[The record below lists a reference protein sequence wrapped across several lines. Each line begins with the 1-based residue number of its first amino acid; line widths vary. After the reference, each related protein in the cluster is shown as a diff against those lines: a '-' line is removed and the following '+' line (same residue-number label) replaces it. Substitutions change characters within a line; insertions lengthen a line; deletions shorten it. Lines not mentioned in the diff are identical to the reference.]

1 MKLKIIVHEAE
12 EGGYW
17 TEVPSIHVMAARL
30 KERRPYSGNILMKSV
45 SGIMKTQ
52 IISYV
57 PLKLFVS
64 VVSVLLFLYVV
75 SVATVQRDA
84 QATLSQTSNTSD
96 VKHIISEFTVGETEL
111 RKSFDQYGYHRDLL
125 IQTVKQGKVTGEY
138 HRITQLILGKDGKPE
153 EKVLSFPRASL
164 TEVTVTPEDLECL
177 SPNYHFTLGE
187 SNVDKYEF
195 TYIGSDRTSDRDSY
209 VFDVRP
215 KRVDAKELLFKGR
228 VWVSG
233 KDLRVIKM
241 RGLCVTKTNQSF
253 PVLEISRGMVD
264 GLYLFPSHAFA
275 DEELHFSTGASVHL
289 RIEVRYTDYV
299 KLH

>member
-1 MKLKIIVHEAE
+1 MKLKVIVHEAE

-17 TEVPSIHVMAARL
+17 PSIPGCATQGETAVFW
-30 KERRPYSGNILMKSV
+30 KYPMKSV

-64 VVSVLLFLYVV
+64 VVSVLLLLYVV
-75 SVATVQRDA
+75 SVATVQRDEPA
-84 QATLSQTSNTSD
+84 QAARSQTSNTPD

-125 IQTVKQGKVTGEY
+125 IQTVKKGKVTGEY

-153 EKVLSFPRASL
+153 EKVLSFPRPSL

-187 SNVDKYEF
+187 SNADKYEF
-195 TYIGSDRTSDRDSY
+195 TYVGSVRTADRDFY

-215 KRVDAKELLFKGR
+215 KRVGAKELLFKGR
-228 VWVSG
+228 VWVSVS
-233 KDLRVIKM
+233 DLRVIKM
-241 RGLCVTKTNQSF
+241 RGQCVAKTNQSF
-253 PVLEISRGMVD
+253 PILEINRSMVD
-264 GLYLFPSHAFA
+264 GHYLFPSHAFA
-275 DEELHFSTGASVHL
+275 DDEVHFETGDSAHL
-289 RIEVRYTDYV
+289 LIEVRYTDYV